1 MSVKVILVHNLILDF
16 HYKEKKMSDRLHEI
30 IAQIAVIH
38 KELQVDDKIF
48 DFEYVKTY
56 MDDKSSDVQ
65 EHYFKLLLQFYFQEN
80 NLENLKKLLL
90 LGYQFDLRMD
100 DIKRAFINIK
110 TNEENV
116 IEFFEENVVFV
127 KDSDIE
133 VPLQEM
139 YEYYN
144 SSSDEIKV
152 CLEEAVELIKRNRY
166 VCAYAY
172 KNEQF
177 SFAKFFL
184 NEDLLESL
192 KRDLP
197 YLLK

>member
-1 MSVKVILVHNLILDF
+1 
-16 HYKEKKMSDRLHEI
+16 MSDRLHEI